1 MINKHACNVHVH
13 DVSKAHGDGES
24 KFHHFAKLRLKL
36 ENFIHL
42 RYYIKK
48 YFKIEMSNLNPV
60 GLVINE
66 QF

>member
-13 DVSKAHGDGES
+13 DVSIAHGDGES

-36 ENFIHL
+36 ENF
-42 RYYIKK
+42 K

-66 QF
+66 QCTLV